1 MILVRAV
8 HSGGIGSWVLRI
20 ISGLTLVVAARADTA
35 LGDSPL
41 GTAVTETFAASDA
54 HDFVRGNRAALLD
67 DGYDALLL
75 RVHLIRHAQ
84 KSIAVQTFIWTNDE
98 CGRLLMFELIEAAKR
113 GVKVRIIADHL
124 FSDQDADT
132 VAFLATAHPNL
143 EIRHYRPAFSRI
155 KPSRLQMLIT
165 SLKSFHAVNQRMHN
179 KVMLFDGAVL
189 VTGGRNIENS
199 YFDLST
205 GLNYRDR
212 DVLAVGPV
220 ARAAA
225 ESFDDFW
232 QYRHVVPSREL
243 TDVAAAIARGGF
255 RRFDRREDWNFGG
268 LFGELDREAGD
279 ATLITA
285 RFAGK
290 LKPVARADF
299 IVDVPGK
306 SRGFFSTN
314 ARITR
319 ELRGALEQ
327 ARTRVTIQTP
337 YLVLSGPAR
346 KLVTEMHA
354 KNPGLVIRVSTNSFA
369 STDNLP
375 AYSANY
381 RLRGDYIENLDLQVH
396 EFKPQPAARPVL
408 FPLYD
413 RMVARARHLNGPDG
427 ERPFLSLHAKSLVV
441 DDRMA
446 FVGSYNLD
454 PRSESLN
461 CEAGLL
467 VEDGDFARE
476 LRAQID
482 RDMQPENSWVIARR
496 HLPLRLDIVNG
507 LVDGILSLSP
517 VDVWPLQN
525 TSSFELKPGAPEVP
539 PEDPKFHDH
548 YRDVGSF
555 PGADGA
561 LSTKEILTRLYK
573 AVGTPLTPVL

>member
-1 MILVRAV
+1 MSLRMTVF
-8 HSGGIGSWVLRI
+8 GFVLGFVALN
-20 ISGLTLVVAARADTA
+20 GLQASP

-41 GTAVTETFAASDA
+41 GVVVTETFATGEKSDPS
-54 HDFVRGNRAALLD
+54 HGNRVALLD
-67 DGYDALLL
+67 EGYDALLL
-75 RVHLIRHAQ
+75 RVHLIRNAQ
-84 KSIAVQTFIWTNDE
+84 RSIVVQTFIWTNDA

-124 FSDQDADT
+124 FSDQDPDT
-132 VAFLATAHPNL
+132 VAFLATVHPNL

-155 KPSRLQMLIT
+155 KPSRLQVLIA
-165 SLKSFHAVNQRMHN
+165 SVKSFHAVNQRMHN
-179 KVMLFDGAVL
+179 KVMLFDDAVL

-232 QYRHVVPSREL
+232 GYRHVIPSREL
-243 TDVAAAIARGGF
+243 TDVARVIARGDF
-255 RRFDRREDWNFGG
+255 RRYARREDWAFGG
-268 LFGELDREAGD
+268 LLGDLGREADD
-279 ATLITA
+279 AALIKA
-285 RFAGK
+285 HFAAK

-299 IVDVPGK
+299 IADVPGK
-306 SRGFFSTN
+306 SVGVFSKT

-319 ELRGALEQ
+319 ELRGVLEQ
-327 ARTRVTIQTP
+327 ARTRVTMQTP
-337 YLVLSGPAR
+337 YLVLSGPAQ
-346 KLVTEMHA
+346 KLMTEMRMKH
-354 KNPGLVIRVSTNSFA
+354 PGLVIRVSTNSFA

-381 RLRGDYIENLDLQVH
+381 RLRGDYIEKLALQVH
-396 EFKPQPAARPVL
+396 EFKPQPAARAVL
-408 FPLYD
+408 FPQFD
-413 RMVARARHLNGPDG
+413 RMMVQAQQLHGPDG

-441 DDRMA
+441 DDRIA

-454 PRSESLN
+454 PRSENLN

-467 VEDGDFARE
+467 IEDGDFARE
-476 LRAQID
+476 LRAGID
-482 RDMQPENSWVIARR
+482 RDMQPDNSWVIARR
-496 HLPLRLDIVNG
+496 HLPLRLDVVNA
-507 LVDGILSLSP
+507 LVDGVLSLSP
-517 VDVWPLQN
+517 LDVWPVQN
-525 TSSFELKPGAPEVP
+525 TSSFELKPGAAEVP
-539 PEDPKFHDH
+539 PGDPKFHEH
-548 YRDVGSF
+548 YRDAGSF

-573 AVGTPLTPVL
+573 AVGMPLTPVL